1 MSTVKAIRLHRY
13 GGPEV
18 LNYEDVEI
26 GTPGPG
32 EALIRHC
39 AIGVN
44 FADIHTRNG
53 RYPLPALP
61 GGLGG
66 EGMGV
71 IEALGAGVK
80 NLSVGDRVAYSSGG
94 HSLPRGSYAERRVM
108 SVAPLIRLPEC
119 IGDQTAAAMTT
130 KGLTAQYLLRDAY
143 RVAVGDI
150 ILVHAAAGG
159 VGLILSQWAR
169 HIGAQVIGVVG
180 SEAKAG
186 FAFQHGCAEVI
197 VAGRD
202 EIAARARELTGGE
215 GVAAVYDSVGR
226 DAFRASL
233 ERLRPRGTLVS
244 FGTASGPVPPLD
256 IFQLNTLGSL
266 YVTSSGFH
274 WHMRTRAEML
284 ARAED
289 LIEAVGSGVIR
300 IPVNQRYPLADA
312 ARAQSDMEA
321 RVTTGMSILIP

>member
-1 MSTVKAIRLHRY
+1 MPTVKAIRLHRY

-18 LNYEDVEI
+18 LKYEDVEI

-32 EALIRHC
+32 EALVRHR

-61 GGLGG
+61 GGLGS

-80 NLSVGDRVAYSSGG
+80 DLSVGDRVAYSSGG
-94 HSLPRGSYAERRVM
+94 HALPRGSYAEGRVM
-108 SVAPLIRLPEC
+108 SADTLIRLPEY
-119 IGDQTAAAMTT
+119 IDDETAAAMTT

-143 RVAVGDI
+143 RVAAGDT

-159 VGLILSQWAR
+159 VGLILGQWAS
-169 HIGAQVIGVVG
+169 HIGARVIGVVG
-180 SEAKAG
+180 SEAKARL
-186 FAFQHGCAEVI
+186 ASRHGCAEVI
-197 VAGRD
+197 VAGRED
-202 EIAARARELTGGE
+202 IAARARVLTGGE
-215 GVAAVYDSVGR
+215 GVVAVYDSVGH
-226 DAFRASL
+226 DTFRASL
-233 ERLRPRGTLVS
+233 ESLRPRGTLVS
-244 FGTASGPVPPLD
+244 FGTTSGPVPPLD
-256 IFQLNTLGSL
+256 IFELNTLGSL
-266 YVTSSGFH
+266 YVTSAAFH

-284 ARAED
+284 ARSND
-289 LIEAVGSGVIR
+289 LIEAVGAGVIR
-300 IPVNQRYPLADA
+300 ILVNQRYPLADA
-312 ARAQSDMEA
+312 ASAQRDMET